1 MKGYFDT
8 APPPHTHNGVEND
21 WYKQWCKILNLLSLK
36 RNHSRETNSSNNSRK
51 RWATIKSCVDKCW
64 EHDKTHKAPK
74 HAATAEVFSKLL
86 LMSLVA
92 VYFSLNV
99 EGKPTPNTC
108 THKLLKTSSLV
119 SKLKHRQ
126 FTLSV
131 NKLWSVATHISHC
144 EGYPW
149 IAHAFLPSLLRLDF
163 SGSVK
168 SKNCN
173 YVFSR
178 LVLRVSVGNYS

>member
-8 APPPHTHNGVEND
+8 APPPTHTKELRMTGINSDVKF
-21 WYKQWCKILNLLSLK
+21 WIYFPLK

-64 EHDKTHKAPK
+64 ERDKTHKAPK

-119 SKLKHRQ
+119 SKPQTPIVHLVSEQAVVCGHPHLPLWR
-126 FTLSV
+126 LSLNCPCV
-131 NKLWSVATHISHC
+131 LAQSPR
-144 EGYPW
+144 PW
-149 IAHAFLPSLLRLDF
+149 LLRQCEIKEL
-163 SGSVK
+163 
-168 SKNCN
+168 
-173 YVFSR
+173 
-178 LVLRVSVGNYS
+178 

>member
-8 APPPHTHNGVEND
+8 APPPHTHKGVEND

-119 SKLKHRQ
+119 SKPQTPIVHLVSEQAVVCGHPH
-126 FTLSV
+126 LS
-131 NKLWSVATHISHC
+131 LWRLSLNCPCVLAQSPP
-144 EGYPW
+144 PW
-149 IAHAFLPSLLRLDF
+149 LLRQCEIKEL
-163 SGSVK
+163 
-168 SKNCN
+168 
-173 YVFSR
+173 
-178 LVLRVSVGNYS
+178 